1 MAYKSVGMLK
11 QCGVVRG
18 TVRVTWCCSV
28 EQSKQSPR
36 WTGDVIISSR
46 VSVTSQ
52 SDRAELRSLEQT
64 GIESQNMITGK

>member
-1 MAYKSVGMLK
+1 MLK

-18 TVRVTWCCSV
+18 TVRVTWCCSA
-28 EQSKQSPR
+28 EPSKQSPR
-36 WTGDVIISSR
+36 WTGDVISSR
-46 VSVTSQ
+46 VSGTSQ